1 MYRYIPQKKRSRL
14 RILAGRLFYTLLRY
28 LFWLKNRGCFAVREK
43 ISSTSA
49 DTKDQFPYC
58 AAHHDTPLFRQLSD
72 MDILLQQN
80 KVHNLKIAVARISG
94 TVVRPGEVF
103 SYWKLIG
110 APVRIRG
117 FKKGVV
123 LVNGMETAKTGG
135 GLCQLS
141 NLIYWMTLHTPLS
154 VIERFR
160 HSYDVF
166 PDQNRTQP
174 FGSGATCV
182 YNYRDLQIRNETDFP
197 YIIKLSVQ
205 DGRLWGRWCT
215 NTPCVDEYEIYEK
228 SHWITQEMA
237 GVYVRH
243 NILCRRHYKIRND
256 GHRTLIDDLE
266 ITENNALM
274 MYSPLISAPKS
285 FTETSTDVL
294 CTFQEFAK

>member
-1 MYRYIPQKKRSRL
+1 MQK
-14 RILAGRLFYTLLRY
+14 
-28 LFWLKNRGCFAVREK
+28 
-43 ISSTSA
+43 
-49 DTKDQFPYC
+49 QFPYR
-58 AAHHDTPLFRQLSD
+58 AANHDTPLFRQLSD

-80 KVHNLKIAVARISG
+80 KVHNLKIAVGRIRG
-94 TVVRPGEVF
+94 TVVYPGEVF

-117 FKKGVV
+117 FKKGIV
-123 LVNGMETAKTGG
+123 LVNGKATAKTGG

-154 VIERFR
+154 VVERFR

-182 YNYRDLQIRNETDFP
+182 YNYRDLQIRNETDVP
-197 YIIKLSVQ
+197 YVIELSVH
-205 DGRLWGRWCT
+205 DGRLWGEWRT
-215 NTPCVDEYEIYEK
+215 SEPCIDEYEIYEK
-228 SHWITQEMA
+228 KHWITHEMTN
-237 GVYVRH
+237 VYVRH
-243 NILCRRHYKIRND
+243 NTLWRRHYKKKSD
-256 GHRTLIDDLE
+256 GSRELIDDLE

-285 FTETSTDVL
+285 FTETAANMTDAAWKS
-294 CTFQEFAK
+294 AK